1 MNMETNLHTTPS
13 PPPAADALSCLEAF
27 IHSIPQ
33 PVLPPEED
41 QSQVLGILRA
51 TRPLLD
57 NDRDWILPNI
67 ALLEGQLPVY
77 DTLIDRLHAAVEELE
92 TYRATIQRISKE
104 FSSTL
109 APIRRLPSDVL
120 RSVFR
125 ETQIGN
131 FVQQLSY
138 HPFRPTITF
147 MHGTLT
153 LGQVCASWRDVVVS
167 SPELWSHI
175 KITFPAGFT
184 VGLGQARPLTVDK
197 PSPLLKTILPL
208 SRQLPLDIRFIFDRD
223 TSSSEAAIEAFSS
236 LLRERHRWRSVSLTL
251 PLDLLEH
258 LRASSGKLPCLES
271 LTLMPPRMQMDMRSL
286 PQGDVSDVFI
296 DAPSLRKVVLYK
308 RFERGSFA
316 LPSQLTHLAA
326 SFAAVHNLHTHSL
339 LEELHLTKNHDA
351 NIAFL
356 HRITLPNVRRLSVSS
371 QKMLRHLCLP
381 SLEDLTLSDHYPM
394 PDVIVTFA
402 HDDIEITAETLN
414 DFIRSS
420 HCSLTLFATKTSMV
434 YGSNFIQETLPL
446 LESLT
451 SLAFEIDNVSEPSF
465 YDILMS
471 PNVLPNLQHLVMR
484 LSLLGMKYISQDALS
499 AMLAS
504 RGPHLLSVRIE
515 CPIMHNDKHVD
526 ILNTLEP
533 LRQFGT
539 DLRAVEARSSVGIS
553 FGNFV

>member
-1 MNMETNLHTTPS
+1 MNMETSIYLIPSHLHTTPS

-33 PVLPPEED
+33 LVLPPEED

-125 ETQIGN
+125 ETQSRN
-131 FVQQLSY
+131 FVQQ
-138 HPFRPTITF
+138 PTIAF
-147 MHGTLT
+147 MH
-153 LGQVCASWRDVVVS
+153 VCASWRDIVVS

-175 KITFPAGFT
+175 KITFPG
-184 VGLGQARPLTVDK
+184 LTVDK

-271 LTLMPPRMQMDMRSL
+271 LTVMPPHMQRDMRSL

-296 DAPSLRKVVLYK
+296 DAPSLRKVVLYE

-339 LEELHLTKNHDA
+339 LEELHLTESRDA
-351 NIAFL
+351 NIASL
-356 HRITLPNVRRLSVSS
+356 HRITLPNVRRFSVSS
-371 QKMLRHLCLP
+371 RKILRHLCLP
-381 SLEDLTLSDHYPM
+381 SLEDLTFYRYSM
-394 PDVIVTFA
+394 PGVAVIVA
-402 HDDIEITAETLN
+402 HDDIEITAEILN

-451 SLAFEIDNVSEPSF
+451 SLAFEIDDVSEPSF

-484 LSLLGMKYISQDALS
+484 LPLLGMKDISQDALS

-515 CPIMHNDKHVD
+515 CPIMRDDKHVD

-533 LRQFGT
+533 LRQFGI
-539 DLRAVEARSSVGIS
+539 DLRAVEAGSSVGIS
-553 FGNFV
+553 FGDFA